1 MENIIGTKI
10 TELIKKMEL
19 KRSDVAKFLEIDIS
33 TLSRYESGQRKI
45 PLKILEKLSDL
56 FGISLS
62 ELLDEN
68 IEASEITIAFAF
80 RKNNFIPTDLERIA
94 EFSRIIKNYFKI
106 EKIEQMHENKN

>member
-19 KRSDVAKFLEIDIS
+19 KRSDVAEFLEIDTS
-33 TLSRYESGQRKI
+33 TLSRYESGQRNI

-68 IEASEITIAFAF
+68 KEASEITISFAF
-80 RKNNFIPTDLERIA
+80 RKNSFIPTDLERIA

-106 EKIEQMHENKN
+106 EKIEKMHGIKV